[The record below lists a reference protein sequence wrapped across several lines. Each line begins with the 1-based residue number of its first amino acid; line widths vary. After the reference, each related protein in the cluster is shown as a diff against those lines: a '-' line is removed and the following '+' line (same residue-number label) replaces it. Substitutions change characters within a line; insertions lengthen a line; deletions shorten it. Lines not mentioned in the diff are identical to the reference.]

1 MCSLLCVWHSPGE
14 PVANR
19 MPHNSSENKI
29 QRKQSPCL
37 LCDFAGIFPT
47 QAAPDPSVVLEWNII
62 SDKQN
67 KNSFCTGMSHVFNES
82 VWVWGHYRNNTSHT
96 KFKAELC
103 AVIIAN

>member
-1 MCSLLCVWHSPGE
+1 MLSLLCVWHSPGE

-19 MPHNSSENKI
+19 MPHNSNENKI

-47 QAAPDPSVVLEWNII
+47 QAAPDPSLVLEWNIN
-62 SDKQN
+62 SDK
-67 KNSFCTGMSHVFNES
+67 KNWLTEMPHVFNEGI
-82 VWVWGHYRNNTSHT
+82 WVWGHYKNNTSHS
-96 KFKAELC
+96 KFKAELG